1 MHADVG
7 YARVS
12 TIEQMA
18 GFEAQKRDLE
28 KVGVT
33 KLFAEQVSS
42 VAQRSQLSAA
52 LEYVREGDTLIVT
65 KLDRLA
71 RSTQH
76 LLEIIGT
83 LEAKG
88 VGLKILDFGG
98 GSIDTKS
105 PTGRLMLTMFAA
117 FAQFERELNLER
129 QREGIAKARAA
140 GKYKGR
146 KPTVRAKAN
155 EIGQLYA
162 DGMSPTQIAR
172 ELEISRS
179 SVYRILEEF
188 ELTEKREVKVK
199 PVNPGSPHKRRRKI
213 NVE

>member
-1 MHADVG
+1 MIYDTFMHVDVG

-18 GFEAQKRDLE
+18 GFEAQKCDIE

-33 KLFAEQVSS
+33 KLFAKQVSS
-42 VAQRSQLSAA
+42 VAQRSQLDAA
-52 LEYVREGDTLIVT
+52 LNYVREGDTLIVT

-76 LLEIIGT
+76 LLE
-83 LEAKG
+83 AKG
-88 VGLKILDFGG
+88 VGLQILDFGG

-129 QREGIAKARAA
+129 QRGGDRQSQ
-140 GKYKGR
+140 GGR
-146 KPTVRAKAN
+146 QVQGPQTH
-155 EIGQLYA
+155 
-162 DGMSPTQIAR
+162 SPRQGR
-172 ELEISRS
+172 
-179 SVYRILEEF
+179 
-188 ELTEKREVKVK
+188 
-199 PVNPGSPHKRRRKI
+199 
-213 NVE
+213 